1 MDSDWSY
8 KNMTF
13 KTKDSQWKGVIGE
26 YCEIRLV
33 KQQRTS
39 MAKAFCKYLE
49 HNISSI
55 YFSYNLQYSDCA
67 NPVGIIAETV
77 NKHLCK
83 NYIRNSDT
91 NTKKH

>member
-1 MDSDWSY
+1 
-8 KNMTF
+8 
-13 KTKDSQWKGVIGE
+13 
-26 YCEIRLV
+26 
-33 KQQRTS
+33 

-91 NTKKH
+91 NIKKHLYITEIKKKIKNQKENPNRV